1 MMGSNFAAEAG
12 QFCPISGQLIP
23 AKKTTLAEIRSALP
37 REEDGI
43 IPRMLHQMFQS
54 IDELR
59 TKYEFL
65 IRASFIEVYNEQ
77 VRDLLRPTNHSLK
90 LREDNKQGLW
100 VTDATEVP
108 VESVGEVLELLHS
121 GGRNRTTAPTLS
133 NLVSSRSHAIFVV
146 SIV

>member
-1 MMGSNFAAEAG
+1 MWCYDTITAAFRYLTWTTGQTGSGKTYTMMGSNFAAEAG

-90 LREDNKQGLW
+90 LREDNKQ
-100 VTDATEVP
+100 VITP
-108 VESVGEVLELLHS
+108 PKKS
-121 GGRNRTTAPTLS
+121 
-133 NLVSSRSHAIFVV
+133 
-146 SIV
+146 